1 MRNFSKYDVN
11 RLIEE
16 QAEANRQAMADA
28 MKPQKRSIT
37 LNDVVLVGIIIIAGL
52 VIGHE
57 LSTK

>member
-16 QAEANRQAMADA
+16 QAEANRRAMDDA